1 MVDRYCIASTLGISS
16 SSSIQIQI
24 HLLTHSFIYF
34 YLTLSLSLSFS
45 LSHYKFYYSGLAVEP
60 NNDENNNNGPPSL
73 PSTTDSIFNIA
84 EQAGAGG
91 SDDEEDA
98 SGGGGESIRRNITMY
113 RNGFVIDDGPYR
125 RLDDPANASFL
136 QSLARGQTPMEL
148 LPGADGNI
156 PTSGSAGGGIRNITV
171 GLVDKRKEEY
181 VETFRSFSGAG
192 ATLGASSDGGAA
204 GTAGAAG
211 GGINTNGI
219 FDPSSLPVPNVGHAG
234 GSTTE
239 GGADEITSIAVR
251 MLDGKRKIIHIRLD
265 STIEELVALI
275 VQASNTTISVAFRIV
290 SGFPPKPIIR
300 ADGDN
305 ADGAGVSKATT
316 IQDSGLKGAQI
327 QLQKA

>member
-1 MVDRYCIASTLGISS
+1 MSNIRGLYDDKNEDDEEEKRRRDANNRFVGGIGA
-16 SSSIQIQI
+16 QGGG
-24 HLLTHSFIYF
+24 
-34 YLTLSLSLSFS
+34 
-45 LSHYKFYYSGLAVEP
+45 SGLAVEP
-60 NNDENNNNGPPSL
+60 NNDENNGNSGPPSL
-73 PSTTDSIFNIA
+73 PSTADSIFNIA

-91 SDDEEDA
+91 SDEEEDA
-98 SGGGGESIRRNITMY
+98 SGGESIRRNITMY

-156 PTSGSAGGGIRNITV
+156 PTGRAAGGGIRNITV

-192 ATLGASSDGGAA
+192 ATLGANDAA
-204 GTAGAAG
+204 GTAGAGAG

-239 GGADEITSIAVR
+239 GDAGDTTSIAVR
-251 MLDGKRKIIHIRLD
+251 MLDGKRKIIKIRLD
-265 STIEELVALI
+265 ATIEELAALI
-275 VQASNTTISVAFRIV
+275 VQASNTTIAVSFRIV

-305 ADGAGVSKATT
+305 ADRAGVSKATT
-316 IQDSGLKGAQI
+316 IQDSGLKGAQV

>member
-1 MVDRYCIASTLGISS
+1 MSNIRGLYDDKNEDDEEEKRRRDANNRFVGGIGA
-16 SSSIQIQI
+16 QGGG
-24 HLLTHSFIYF
+24 
-34 YLTLSLSLSFS
+34 
-45 LSHYKFYYSGLAVEP
+45 SGLAVEP
-60 NNDENNNNGPPSL
+60 NNDENNGNSGPPSL
-73 PSTTDSIFNIA
+73 PSTADSIFNIA

-98 SGGGGESIRRNITMY
+98 SGGGGGESIRRNITMY

-156 PTSGSAGGGIRNITV
+156 PTGRAAGGGIRNITV
-171 GLVDKRKEEY
+171 GLVDKRKEDY

-192 ATLGASSDGGAA
+192 ATLGANDAAGAA
-204 GTAGAAG
+204 GAGAG

-239 GGADEITSIAVR
+239 GGAGDTTSIAVR
-251 MLDGKRKIIHIRLD
+251 MLDGKRKIIKIRLD
-265 STIEELVALI
+265 ATIEELAALI
-275 VQASNTTISVAFRIV
+275 VQASNTTIAVSFRIV

-305 ADGAGVSKATT
+305 ADRAGVSKATT
-316 IQDSGLKGAQI
+316 IQDSGLKGAQV